1 MRPTRSGAVA
11 AWGELIAGRAAGVL
25 AVTGIAYLLF
35 GPVYSSSSAAAAIAV
50 APGSS
55 LPPPADVASTES
67 TTSTHGLLEEG
78 VELAVGVWLALVG
91 LLALTIAA
99 SAYLHVRRGSIRAQ
113 NLLLGASLSLLFLS
127 LFTALSLGLLTLP
140 SALLGLTAM
149 LLSRFAGAGTPA
161 AEPSFD
167 G

>member
-1 MRPTRSGAVA
+1 MRPTRSGSVA
-11 AWGELIAGRAAGVL
+11 AWGELIAGLAAGVL
-25 AVTGIAYLLF
+25 AVAGIAYLLF
-35 GPVYSSSSAAAAIAV
+35 GPVYSSSEDAAIAV
-50 APGSS
+50 APGSA
-55 LPPPADVASTES
+55 LPPPADVAPAV
-67 TTSTHGLLEEG
+67 TTSGLLDEG
-78 VELAVGVWLALVG
+78 VEFRVGVWLALVG

-127 LFTALSLGLLTLP
+127 LLGALSLGLLTLP

-149 LLSRFAGAGTPA
+149 LLSRHAGAAAGAPA
-161 AEPSFD
+161 PALD

>member
-1 MRPTRSGAVA
+1 MRPTRSGSGAVA
-11 AWGELIAGRAAGVL
+11 AWGELIAGLAAGVL
-25 AVTGIAYLLF
+25 AVAGIAYLLF
-35 GPVYSSSSAAAAIAV
+35 GPVYSSSYEQAATAT
-50 APGSS
+50 APGSAV
-55 LPPPADVASTES
+55 PPPAAVASTV
-67 TTSTHGLLEEG
+67 TTSSLLDEG
-78 VELAVGVWLALVG
+78 VEFVVGAWLSVVG
-91 LLALTIAA
+91 LLALTIAV

-127 LFTALSLGLLTLP
+127 PLGALSLGLLTLP

-149 LLSRFAGAGTPA
+149 LLSRFAGVSTPA